1 MHHMHRNAPCASQ
14 KFTFS
19 LELNGHRV
27 DMFFLAEPGRILGQ
41 TPDLLCI
48 SFDGQSGCGFV
59 NFDGKYLWDA

>member
-27 DMFFLAEPGRILGQ
+27 DMFFLAEPGRILG
-41 TPDLLCI
+41 
-48 SFDGQSGCGFV
+48 
-59 NFDGKYLWDA
+59 